1 MKMVLR
7 RFSVHVVLFAAAAA
21 LTASAAYAQQ
31 GNGVVVDAA
40 GVLRTRVVPDP
51 GGYLTRQRL
60 AAARA
65 TLPPDIARPS
75 KERKVSLTR
84 LETLV
89 AERVATGQGITD
101 DMRYL
106 AGLTRIRNV
115 FYYPETGDVV
125 IAGPAEGYMA
135 NVAGR
140 VVGIHTGRATLELQ
154 DLVAALRAYP
164 PSGKKTGALVV
175 SIDPTQEGLARMRQ
189 FLMNVGG
196 QVTSPNFA
204 AHVQA
209 GLKETLGLQDVRIE
223 GVSPRTHFA
232 QVMLE
237 ADYRMKLIG
246 IGLENPPVR
255 IPSYV
260 SKANPRSVARNAL
273 QRWYFTPDYDCVLVS
288 QDELAMELQGDGVK
302 LISENQFVQA
312 NGVRAATGAV
322 DRASESFVRTFT
334 QKYAELA
341 SKEPV
346 YAQLR
351 NLIDMSIAAA
361 FIQQYDYYGKAGWNM
376 EVFGDE
382 NHFPVETYPEPSR
395 VETAVNAVWK
405 GNTLMTPV
413 GGGVNIQPMVALSSD
428 HMKVDEEGQLEEL
441 RVKAQGEQADP
452 NRWWW
457 D

>member
-1 MKMVLR
+1 MVWR
-7 RFSVHVVLFAAAAA
+7 RFSVYVVLFAAAAV
-21 LTASAAYAQQ
+21 LTASNAFAQQ
-31 GNGVVVDAA
+31 GNGVVVDAN
-40 GVLRTRVVPDP
+40 GVLRTRVVLDR

-60 AAARA
+60 AAAKA

-75 KERKVSLTR
+75 KSRNISLTR
-84 LETLV
+84 LEALI

-115 FYYPETGDVV
+115 FYYPETGDIV
-125 IAGPAEGYMA
+125 ISGPAEGYMA

-140 VVGIHTGRATLELQ
+140 IVGIHTGRATMELQ
-154 DLVAALRAYP
+154 DLVAALRAFP
-164 PSGKKTGALVV
+164 PSGKQTGALVV
-175 SIDPTQEGLARMRQ
+175 SIDPTQEGLARMQ
-189 FLMNVGG
+189 AFLRNIGG
-196 QVTSPNFA
+196 RVTSPNFA
-204 AHVQA
+204 AQVQA
-209 GLKETLGLQDVRIE
+209 GLRESLGLQDVRIE
-223 GVSPRTHFA
+223 GVSPKTHFA

-260 SKANPRSVARNAL
+260 SKASPRSVSRNAL
-273 QRWYFTPDYDCVLVS
+273 QRWYFTPNYDCVLVS
-288 QDELAMELQGDGVK
+288 QDEMAMELQGDGVQ

-312 NGVRAATGAV
+312 NGMRGATGAV
-322 DRASESFVRTFT
+322 DRASESFVRAFT
-334 QKYAELA
+334 MKYAELA

-351 NLIDMSIAAA
+351 NLIDMAIAAA
-361 FIQQYDYYGKAGWNM
+361 FIQQYDYYGQAGWNM

-382 NHFPVETYPEPSR
+382 NQFPVETYPEPSQ
-395 VETAVNAVWK
+395 VETAVNAIWK

-413 GGGVNIQPMVALSSD
+413 GGGVNIQPLVALSSG
-428 HMKVDEEGQLEEL
+428 HMRVDEEGQLEEL
-441 RVKAQGEQADP
+441 RQQAEIEQADP

>member
-1 MKMVLR
+1 MVWR
-7 RFSVHVVLFAAAAA
+7 RFSVYVVLFAAAAV
-21 LTASAAYAQQ
+21 LTASNAFAQQ
-31 GNGVVVDAA
+31 GNGVVVDAN
-40 GVLRTRVVPDP
+40 GVLRTRVVLDR

-60 AAARA
+60 AAAKA

-75 KERKVSLTR
+75 KRRNLSLTR
-84 LETLV
+84 LEALI

-115 FYYPETGDVV
+115 FYYPETGDIV
-125 IAGPAEGYMA
+125 ISGPAEGYMA

-140 VVGIHTGRATLELQ
+140 IVGIHTGRATMELQ
-154 DLVAALRAYP
+154 DLVAALRAFP
-164 PSGKKTGALVV
+164 PSGKQTGALVV
-175 SIDPTQEGLARMRQ
+175 SIDPTQEGLARMQ
-189 FLMNVGG
+189 AFLRNIGG

-204 AHVQA
+204 AQVQA
-209 GLKETLGLQDVRIE
+209 GLRESLGLQDVRIE
-223 GVSPRTHFA
+223 GVSPKTHFA

-260 SKANPRSVARNAL
+260 SKASPRSVSRNAL
-273 QRWYFTPDYDCVLVS
+273 QRWYFTPNYDCVLVS
-288 QDELAMELQGDGVK
+288 QDEMAMELQGNGVQ

-312 NGVRAATGAV
+312 NGMRGATGAV
-322 DRASESFVRTFT
+322 DRASESFVRAFT
-334 QKYAELA
+334 MKYAELA

-351 NLIDMSIAAA
+351 NLIDMAIAAA
-361 FIQQYDYYGKAGWNM
+361 FIQQYDYYGQAGWNM

-382 NHFPVETYPEPSR
+382 NQFPVETYPEPSQ
-395 VETAVNAVWK
+395 VETAVNAIWK

-413 GGGVNIQPMVALSSD
+413 GGGVNIQPLVALSSG
-428 HMKVDEEGQLEEL
+428 HMRVDEEGQLEEL
-441 RVKAQGEQADP
+441 RQQAEIEQADP

>member
-1 MKMVLR
+1 MVWR
-7 RFSVHVVLFAAAAA
+7 RFSVYVVLFAAAAV
-21 LTASAAYAQQ
+21 LTASNAFAQQ
-31 GNGVVVDAA
+31 GNGVVVDAN
-40 GVLRTRVVPDP
+40 GVLRTRVVLDR

-60 AAARA
+60 AAAKA

-75 KERKVSLTR
+75 KGRNISLTR
-84 LETLV
+84 LEALI

-115 FYYPETGDVV
+115 FYYPETGDIV
-125 IAGPAEGYMA
+125 ISGPAEGYMA

-140 VVGIHTGRATLELQ
+140 IVGIHTGRATMELQ
-154 DLVAALRAYP
+154 DLVAALRAFP
-164 PSGKKTGALVV
+164 PSGKQTGALVV
-175 SIDPTQEGLARMRQ
+175 SIDPTQEGLARMQ
-189 FLMNVGG
+189 AFLRNIGG

-204 AHVQA
+204 AQVQA
-209 GLKETLGLQDVRIE
+209 GLRESLGLQDVRIE
-223 GVSPRTHFA
+223 GVSPKTHFA

-260 SKANPRSVARNAL
+260 SKASPRSVSRNAL
-273 QRWYFTPDYDCVLVS
+273 QRWYFTPNYDCVLVS
-288 QDELAMELQGDGVK
+288 QDEMAMELQGNGVQ

-312 NGVRAATGAV
+312 NGMRGATGAV
-322 DRASESFVRTFT
+322 DRASESFVRAFT
-334 QKYAELA
+334 MKYAELA

-351 NLIDMSIAAA
+351 NLIDMAIAAA
-361 FIQQYDYYGKAGWNM
+361 FIQQYDYYGQAGWNM

-382 NHFPVETYPEPSR
+382 NQFPVETYPEPSQ
-395 VETAVNAVWK
+395 VETAVNAIWK

-413 GGGVNIQPMVALSSD
+413 GGGVNIQPLVALSSG
-428 HMKVDEEGQLEEL
+428 HMRVDEEGQLEEL
-441 RVKAQGEQADP
+441 RQQAEIEQADP

>member
-1 MKMVLR
+1 MVWR
-7 RFSVHVVLFAAAAA
+7 RFSVYVVLFAAAAV
-21 LTASAAYAQQ
+21 LTASNAFAQQ
-31 GNGVVVDAA
+31 GNGVVVDAN
-40 GVLRTRVVPDP
+40 GVLRTRVVLDR

-60 AAARA
+60 AAAKA

-75 KERKVSLTR
+75 KRRTISLTR
-84 LETLV
+84 LEALI
-89 AERVATGQGITD
+89 AQRVATGQGITD

-115 FYYPETGDVV
+115 FYYPETGDIV
-125 IAGPAEGYMA
+125 ISGPAEGYMA

-140 VVGIHTGRATLELQ
+140 VVGIHTGRATMELQ

-164 PSGKKTGALVV
+164 PSGEKTGALVV

-204 AHVQA
+204 AQVA
-209 GLKETLGLQDVRIE
+209 TGLRETLGLQDVRIE
-223 GVSPRTHFA
+223 GVSPKTHFA

-260 SKANPRSVARNAL
+260 SKASPRSVSRNAL
-273 QRWYFTPDYDCVLVS
+273 QRWYFTPNYDCVLVS
-288 QDELAMELQGDGVK
+288 QDEMGMELQGDGVQ

-312 NGVRAATGAV
+312 NGMRGATGAV
-322 DRASESFVRTFT
+322 DRASESFVRAFT
-334 QKYAELA
+334 MKYAELA
-341 SKEPV
+341 AKEPV

-361 FIQQYDYYGKAGWNM
+361 FIQQYDYYGQAGWNM

-382 NHFPVETYPEPSR
+382 SQFPVETYPEPSQ
-395 VETAVNAVWK
+395 VETAVNAIWK

-413 GGGVNIQPMVALSSD
+413 GGGVNIQPLVALSSG
-428 HMKVDEEGQLEEL
+428 HMRVDEEGELEEL
-441 RVKAQGEQADP
+441 RQKTESEQADP
-452 NRWWW
+452 NCWWW

>member
-1 MKMVLR
+1 MVWR
-7 RFSVHVVLFAAAAA
+7 RFSVYVVLFAAAAV
-21 LTASAAYAQQ
+21 LTASNAFAQQ
-31 GNGVVVDAA
+31 GNGVVVDAN
-40 GVLRTRVVPDP
+40 GVLRTRVVLDR

-60 AAARA
+60 AAAKA

-75 KERKVSLTR
+75 KGRNISLTR
-84 LETLV
+84 LEALI

-115 FYYPETGDVV
+115 FYYPETGDIV
-125 IAGPAEGYMA
+125 ISGPAEGYMA

-140 VVGIHTGRATLELQ
+140 IVGIHTGRATMELQ
-154 DLVAALRAYP
+154 DLVAALRAFP
-164 PSGKKTGALVV
+164 PSGKQTGALVV
-175 SIDPTQEGLARMRQ
+175 SIDPTQEGLARMQ
-189 FLMNVGG
+189 AFLRNIGG

-204 AHVQA
+204 AQVQA
-209 GLKETLGLQDVRIE
+209 GLRESLGLQDVRIE
-223 GVSPRTHFA
+223 GVSPKTHFA

-260 SKANPRSVARNAL
+260 SKASPRSVSRNAL
-273 QRWYFTPDYDCVLVS
+273 QRWYFTPNYDCVLVS
-288 QDELAMELQGDGVK
+288 QDEMAMELQGDGVQ

-312 NGVRAATGAV
+312 NGMRGATGAV
-322 DRASESFVRTFT
+322 DRASESFVRAFT
-334 QKYAELA
+334 MKYAELA

-351 NLIDMSIAAA
+351 NLIDMAIAAA
-361 FIQQYDYYGKAGWNM
+361 FIQQYDYYGQAGWNM

-382 NHFPVETYPEPSR
+382 NQFPVETYPEPSQ
-395 VETAVNAVWK
+395 VETAVNAIWK

-413 GGGVNIQPMVALSSD
+413 GGGVNIQPLVALSSG
-428 HMKVDEEGQLEEL
+428 HMRVDEEGQLEEL
-441 RVKAQGEQADP
+441 RQQAEIEQADP